1 MNLAASISSS
11 DCGQPQAHLADAGM
25 VYVPGGTFCMGSDKH
40 YPEERPVHS
49 GVGTDPH
56 SLSGAVS
63 KIVIRMEEGA
73 SRVGPSKPPSSEL
86 LREADPLIIGGADVW
101 LGQPLRLGRAVPILD
116 LGPVAAWPS
125 YSVILSHRIRSQ
137 PRRCRKGESA

>member
-56 SLSGAVS
+56 SLSCAVS

-73 SRVGPSKPPSSEL
+73 GRVGPSKRPSSEL

-101 LGQPLRLGRAVPILD
+101 LGSRFGSGA
-116 LGPVAAWPS
+116 PS
-125 YSVILSHRIRSQ
+125 PSWTLVQ
-137 PRRCRKGESA
+137 